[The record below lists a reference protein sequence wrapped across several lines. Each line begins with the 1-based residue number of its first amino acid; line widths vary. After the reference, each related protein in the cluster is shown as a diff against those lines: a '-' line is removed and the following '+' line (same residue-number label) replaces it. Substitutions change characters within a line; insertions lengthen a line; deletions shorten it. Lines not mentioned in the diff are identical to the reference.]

1 MFMQIKNLIF
11 YHILYNNTF
20 NMKGEIHTIFLINT
34 EDTNALKGSDG
45 KYHYFY
51 KIVNTIND
59 YYYYGIHSTDNI
71 NDNYKGSG
79 FRLRNAYKKYG
90 LQKFTKYILRFFD
103 TRKDLLKYEKE
114 IVTQELCNE
123 ESCYNIAIGGNG
135 KESLLISVRDNNN
148 NLVQI
153 SRTEFVNN
161 PNKYKHH
168 SKGRIVLNNGVVHKY
183 VLPNELDKYLSE
195 GWVKGEIEHITTNK
209 INIKKENKQKFI
221 SESELDKYLSEGWVK
236 GGVSRNKNSI
246 SQIKG
251 FIWINNDIQQIRI
264 SESELDKYLSEGWV
278 KGVCQKTTK
287 GYIKLTNGIDN
298 VSINPN
304 NLEQLNHYLN
314 NGWSEGCTRHVKKH
328 IWINNALQSKMI
340 LKSELD
346 KYLLD
351 GWTIGRLNVHMPNK
365 KQNIVIVSKNGIA
378 KQISKSD
385 LNFYISNGWIRG
397 NCNINPITNKGK
409 IVVNKNGINKFVKSE
424 DLDTYL
430 AEGWIKGKIRKTG
443 KN

>member
-1 MFMQIKNLIF
+1 
-11 YHILYNNTF
+11 
-20 NMKGEIHTIFLINT
+20 MKGEIHTLFLIDT

-153 SRTEFVNN
+153 SRTEFANN

-195 GWVKGEIEHITTNK
+195 GWVKGEIEHVTTNK
-209 INIKKENKQKFI
+209 INIKKENKQKF
-221 SESELDKYLSEGWVK
+221 
-236 GGVSRNKNSI
+236 
-246 SQIKG
+246 
-251 FIWINNDIQQIRI
+251 I

-346 KYLLD
+346 KYLLT
-351 GWTIGRLNVHMPNK
+351 GWTIGRLNIHMPNK

-409 IVVNKNGINKFVKSE
+409 TVVNKNGINKFVKSE
-424 DLDTYL
+424 DLDNYL